1 MKTSESVEHIF
12 PALATAQSKIK
23 GAKTDAD
30 NPYFKS
36 KYADMASVVES
47 LREPFTLSGLGFIQ
61 GVSDDSKMLF
71 TRIFH
76 TSGEWI
82 ETSYPLSCKDW
93 ANPQAVGSSVTYAK
107 RYGLQAA
114 AGIPSVDDDG
124 NTAAQSTQPQRPQ
137 TTARPVQ
144 GTMPAAKPASTT
156 VPTKPIG
163 APQKPTEQLKAR
175 LENKAPIPN
184 KAPSF
189 QEIRK
194 DADRNHTIETKGFD
208 PDETFPEF

>member
-23 GAKTDAD
+23 GAKTDAN
-30 NPYFKS
+30 NPFFNS

-47 LREPFTLSGLGFIQ
+47 LREPFALSGLGFIQ
-61 GVSDDSKMLF
+61 GVSDDAKMLV

-124 NTAAQSTQPQRPQ
+124 NTAAQSAQRPQ
-137 TTARPVQ
+137 PASRPVTQ
-144 GTMPAAKPASTT
+144 GTMPANKPASTS
-156 VPTKPIG
+156 VPTRPIG
-163 APQKPTEQLKAR
+163 APAKPTEQLKAR

-208 PDETFPEF
+208 PDEEMPF